1 LFILRLNFE
10 LEGRIVTNQINELD
24 TNIVIP
30 SDLKN
35 LDGALHALVSNI
47 DILDAVSPLNY
58 RDEKKAFFDG
68 YYSKIP
74 NFIYKKSAID
84 AFGLKRGLFN
94 LPLEKI
100 QDEDLRQIYLDIID
114 SYIDKIDQFKS
125 IGSGDFLYD
134 SLRYYGEPSEK
145 DIRNAHFVL
154 HLPDTSSPEE
164 SEPTL
169 DASDIERLLGGF
181 ADERGYEYVL
191 KKDDAMIANALVSGT
206 TIKINNAAKVSKIEA
221 MALAH
226 HEVGVH
232 LVTTLN
238 GRVQPL
244 KLLSIG
250 CPLNTMTQEGMAILA
265 EYLAGCLTV
274 KRLKILA
281 LRVLAVESMLKEKN
295 FRTTFLLLKEQYH
308 ASDEQAFTI
317 TARVY
322 RGGGFTKDF
331 LYLQGFHQ
339 MLNAYESEPN
349 FNHLLA
355 GKTSIDYLPRITK
368 LIDKGLLLAPKYIAP
383 AFINPVDNSDAHKFI
398 AHAIK

>member
-1 LFILRLNFE
+1 MTDQKNAEE
-10 LEGRIVTNQINELD
+10 LKKA
-24 TNIVIP
+24 IP
-30 SDLKN
+30 VELKN
-35 LDGALHALVSNI
+35 LDDALHGLVSSI

-68 YYSKIP
+68 YYSKVP
-74 NFIYKKSAID
+74 NFIYKKSGID
-84 AFGLKRGLFN
+84 AFGLKRSLFN

-154 HLPDTSSPEE
+154 HLPETSSPEE
-164 SEPTL
+164 LEPTL
-169 DASDIERLLGGF
+169 NASDIESLLSGF
-181 ADERGYEYVL
+181 AKERGYEHVL

-206 TIKINNAAKVSKIEA
+206 TIKINTSAKVSKTEA

-238 GRVQPL
+238 GRAQPL
-244 KLLSIG
+244 KVLSIG

-265 EYLAGCLTV
+265 EYHAGCLTV

-308 ASDEQAFTI
+308 VSDEQAFTI

-339 MLNAYESEPN
+339 MLNAYESEAN
-349 FNHLLA
+349 FNHLLT
-355 GKTSIDYLPRITK
+355 GKTSIDYLPRLTN
-368 LIDKGLLLAPKYIAP
+368 LINKGLLLAPKYIAP
-383 AFINPVDNSDAHKFI
+383 AFVNPIDNSDAHKFI

>member
-1 LFILRLNFE
+1 MASQKNQENAEFILPDE
-10 LEGRIVTNQINELD
+10 
-24 TNIVIP
+24 
-30 SDLKN
+30 LKN
-35 LDGALHALVSNI
+35 FDSSLHALVSNI

-58 RDEKKAFFDG
+58 RDEKQAFFEG
-68 YYSKIP
+68 RYSKVP
-74 NFIYKKSAID
+74 SFIYKKSGID
-84 AFGLKRGLFN
+84 AFGLKRSLFN
-94 LPLEKI
+94 LPVESIK
-100 QDEDLRQIYLDIID
+100 DDDLKLIYLDIID

-154 HLPDTSSPEE
+154 HLPETSTPEE
-164 SEPTL
+164 LEPTL
-169 DASDIERLLGGF
+169 NASDIESLLSGF
-181 ADERGYEYVL
+181 ASERGYEHVL

-206 TIKINNAAKVSKIEA
+206 TIKINNSAKISQTEA

-238 GRVQPL
+238 GRSQPL

-265 EYLAGCLTV
+265 EYLAGCLTI
-274 KRLKILA
+274 KRLKVLA
-281 LRVLAVESMLKEKN
+281 LRVLAVDSMLKEKN
-295 FRTTFLLLKEQYH
+295 FRTTFLMLKEQYH
-308 ASDEQAFTI
+308 SSDEQAFTI
-317 TARVY
+317 TARVF

-349 FNHLLA
+349 FNYLLA
-355 GKTSIDYLPRITK
+355 GKTSIDYLPKITN
-368 LIDKGLLLAPKYIAP
+368 LIDRGLLLAPKFISP
-383 AFINPVDNSDAHKFI
+383 AFIEPVNITDANKFI

>member
-1 LFILRLNFE
+1 MTSQNKDTGTE
-10 LEGRIVTNQINELD
+10 LIISKALKHLD
-24 TNIVIP
+24 
-30 SDLKN
+30 D
-35 LDGALHALVSNI
+35 ALHALISNI

-68 YYSKIP
+68 HYSKFP
-74 NFIYKKSAID
+74 SFVYKKSSID

-94 LPLEKI
+94 LPVEKI
-100 QDEDLRQIYLDIID
+100 QDDDLRQIYLDIID

-125 IGSGDFLYD
+125 IGTGDFLYD
-134 SLRYYGEPSEK
+134 SLRYYGEPSKK

-154 HLPDTSSPEE
+154 HLPETASADEL
-164 SEPTL
+164 EPTL
-169 DASDIERLLGGF
+169 DANDIEKLLGAF
-181 ADERGYEYVL
+181 ADQRGYDYLL

-206 TIKINNAAKVSKIEA
+206 TIKINTSAKVSKTEA

-238 GRVQPL
+238 GRAQPL
-244 KLLSIG
+244 KLLSMG

-265 EYLAGCLTV
+265 EYLAGCLTT
-274 KRLKILA
+274 KRLKVLA
-281 LRVLAVESMLKEKN
+281 LRVLAVDSMLKDKN

-308 ASDEQAFTI
+308 VSQEQAFTI
-317 TARVY
+317 TARVF

-339 MLNAYESEPN
+339 MLNAYESEAN
-349 FNHLLA
+349 FNYLLA
-355 GKTSIDYLPRITK
+355 GKTSIDYLPNITK
-368 LIDKGLLLAPKYIAP
+368 LIERGMLLAPKYIAP
-383 AFINPVDNSDAHKFI
+383 AFVEPVDNSDANKFI
-398 AHAIK
+398 VHAIK

>member
-1 LFILRLNFE
+1 MTSQNQNTATE
-10 LEGRIVTNQINELD
+10 LSIPKALKHLD
-24 TNIVIP
+24 
-30 SDLKN
+30 D
-35 LDGALHALVSNI
+35 ALHALVSNI

-68 YYSKIP
+68 HYSKVP
-74 NFIYKKSAID
+74 NFVYKKSSID

-94 LPLEKI
+94 LPVEKI
-100 QDEDLRQIYLDIID
+100 QDDDLRQIYLDVID

-125 IGSGDFLYD
+125 IGTGDFLYD
-134 SLRYYGEPSEK
+134 SLRYYGEPSKK

-154 HLPDTSSPEE
+154 HLPETASADEL
-164 SEPTL
+164 EPTL
-169 DASDIERLLGGF
+169 DANDIEILLGAF
-181 ADERGYEYVL
+181 ADQRGYDYLL

-206 TIKINNAAKVSKIEA
+206 TIKINTSAKVSKTEA

-238 GRVQPL
+238 GRAQPL
-244 KLLSIG
+244 KLLSMG

-265 EYLAGCLTV
+265 EYLAGCLTT
-274 KRLKILA
+274 KRLKVLA
-281 LRVLAVESMLKEKN
+281 LRVLAVDSMLKDKN

-308 ASDEQAFTI
+308 VSQEQAFTI
-317 TARVY
+317 TARVF

-339 MLNAYESEPN
+339 MLNAYESEAN
-349 FNHLLA
+349 FNYLLA
-355 GKTSIDYLPRITK
+355 GKTSIDYLPNITK
-368 LIDKGLLLAPKYIAP
+368 LIERGVLLAPRYIAP
-383 AFINPVDNSDAHKFI
+383 AFVEPVDNSDANKFI
-398 AHAIK
+398 VHAIK

>member
-1 LFILRLNFE
+1 MTDQNNVKATDSLISPELKILDE
-10 LEGRIVTNQINELD
+10 
-24 TNIVIP
+24 
-30 SDLKN
+30 S
-35 LDGALHALVSNI
+35 LHALVSNI

-58 RDEKKAFFDG
+58 RDEKRAFFEG
-68 YYSKIP
+68 HYSKSP
-74 NFIYKKSAID
+74 NFIYKKSSID
-84 AFGLKRGLFN
+84 AFGLKRALFN
-94 LPLEKI
+94 LPLESVK
-100 QDEDLRQIYLDIID
+100 DEDLRQIYLDIVD

-125 IGSGDFLYD
+125 IGTGDFLYD
-134 SLRYYGEPSEK
+134 SLRYYGEPSAK

-154 HLPDTSSPEE
+154 HLPEASSSEDL
-164 SEPTL
+164 EPTL
-169 DASDIERLLGGF
+169 GASDIETILSGF
-181 ADERGYEYVL
+181 ADERGYDYVL

-206 TIKINNAAKVSKIEA
+206 TIKINTSAKVSRTEA

-238 GRVQPL
+238 GRAQPL
-244 KLLSIG
+244 RLLSIG

-265 EYLAGCLTV
+265 EYLAGCLTI

-295 FRTTFLLLKEQYH
+295 FRTTFLLLKEQYQ

-317 TARVY
+317 TARVF

-339 MLNAYESEPN
+339 MLNAYESEPD

-355 GKTSIDYLPRITK
+355 GKTSIDYLPKITK
-368 LIDKGLLLAPKYIAP
+368 LINKGLLLAPKYISP
-383 AFINPVDNSDAHKFI
+383 AFDHPVSNSDAHKFI

>member
-1 LFILRLNFE
+1 M
-10 LEGRIVTNQINELD
+10 TNQITDEDIKKSIPAELK
-24 TNIVIP
+24 
-30 SDLKN
+30 S
-35 LDGALHALVSNI
+35 LDDSLHGLISGI

-58 RDEKKAFFDG
+58 RAEKKAFFDG
-68 YYSKIP
+68 YYSKVP
-74 NFIYKKSAID
+74 NFIYKESNID
-84 AFGLKRGLFN
+84 SFGLKRQLFN
-94 LPLEKI
+94 LPLEKVE
-100 QDEDLRQIYLDIID
+100 DEDLRQIYLDITD

-125 IGSGDFLYD
+125 IGTGDFLYD

-154 HLPDTSSPEE
+154 HLPETSSPEE
-164 SEPTL
+164 LEQTL
-169 DASDIERLLGGF
+169 DASDIESLLSGF
-181 ADERGYEYVL
+181 AEERGYEFVL

-206 TIKINNAAKVSKIEA
+206 TIKINTSAKVSKAEA

-238 GRVQPL
+238 GRAQPL

-265 EYLAGCLTV
+265 EYLAGCLTI
-274 KRLKILA
+274 KRLKVLA

-317 TARVY
+317 TARVF

-339 MLNAYESEPN
+339 MLNAYESEPD

-355 GKTSIDYLPRITK
+355 GKTSIDYLPKISN
-368 LIDKGLLLAPKYIAP
+368 LIDKGLLLAPKYITP
-383 AFINPVDNSDAHKFI
+383 AFVNPVDNSDAHKFI

>member
-1 LFILRLNFE
+1 MTDQNKVKDTDRVILPE
-10 LEGRIVTNQINELD
+10 
-24 TNIVIP
+24 
-30 SDLKN
+30 LKN
-35 LDGALHALVSNI
+35 LDESLHALVSNI

-58 RDEKKAFFDG
+58 RDEKKAFFEG
-68 YYSKIP
+68 HYSKSP
-74 NFIYKKSAID
+74 GFIYKKSSID
-84 AFGLKRGLFN
+84 AFGLKRSLFN
-94 LPLEKI
+94 LPLETVN
-100 QDEDLRQIYLDIID
+100 DEDLRQIYLDIVD

-125 IGSGDFLYD
+125 IGTGDFLYD
-134 SLRYYGEPSEK
+134 SLRYYGEPSAK

-154 HLPDTSSPEE
+154 HLPETSSAEDLE
-164 SEPTL
+164 QTL
-169 DASDIERLLGGF
+169 GASDIETILSGF
-181 ADERGYEYVL
+181 ADQRGYDYVL

-206 TIKINNAAKVSKIEA
+206 TIKINTSAKVSQAEA

-238 GRVQPL
+238 GRAQPL
-244 KLLSIG
+244 RFLSIG

-265 EYLAGCLTV
+265 EYLAGCLTI
-274 KRLKILA
+274 KRLKVLA

-295 FRTTFLLLKEQYH
+295 FRTTFLLLKEQYQ

-317 TARVY
+317 TARVF
-322 RGGGFTKDF
+322 RGGGFTKDL

-355 GKTSIDYLPRITK
+355 GKTSIDYLPKITK
-368 LIDKGLLLAPKYIAP
+368 LIDKGLLLAPKYISP
-383 AFINPVDNSDAHKFI
+383 AFDHPVNNSDAHKFI

>member
-1 LFILRLNFE
+1 MTKHKNEIKNDFI
-10 LEGRIVTNQINELD
+10 
-24 TNIVIP
+24 IP
-30 SDLKN
+30 SELQS
-35 LDGALHALVSNI
+35 LDDSLHALVSNI

-58 RDEKKAFFDG
+58 RDEKKAFFEG
-68 YYSKIP
+68 HYSKVP
-74 NFIYKKSAID
+74 NFIYKKSTID

-125 IGSGDFLYD
+125 IGTGDFLYD

-154 HLPDTSSPEE
+154 HLPETASSDENE
-164 SEPTL
+164 ATL
-169 DASDIERLLGGF
+169 NASDIELLLKNF
-181 ADERGYEYVL
+181 AEQRAYEYVL

-206 TIKINNAAKVSKIEA
+206 TIKINTSAKVSKTEA

-238 GRVQPL
+238 GRAQPL
-244 KLLSIG
+244 KILSIG

-265 EYLAGCLTV
+265 EYLAGCLTI
-274 KRLKILA
+274 KRLKVLA
-281 LRVLAVESMLKEKN
+281 LRVLAVDSMLKEKN
-295 FRTTFLLLKEQYH
+295 FRTTFLLLREEYH
-308 ASDEQAFTI
+308 VSEEQAFTI
-317 TARVY
+317 TARVF

-355 GKTSIDYLPRITK
+355 GKTSIEYLPAITS
-368 LIDKGLLLAPKYIAP
+368 LINKGVLRAPKFIAP
-383 AFINPVDNSDAHKFI
+383 AFMEPVNNSDAHKFI

>member
-1 LFILRLNFE
+1 MTRENDLTQD
-10 LEGRIVTNQINELD
+10 VP
-24 TNIVIP
+24 VIP
-30 SDLKN
+30 SEVKA
-35 LDGALHALVSNI
+35 LDDALFALVSNI

-58 RDEKKAFFDG
+58 RDERVAFFEG
-68 YYSKIP
+68 RYSRVP
-74 NFIYKKSAID
+74 NFIYKKSSID
-84 AFGLKRGLFN
+84 AFSLKRSLFN
-94 LPLEKI
+94 LPLENIK
-100 QDEDLRQIYLDIID
+100 DEDLRNIYQDIID

-154 HLPDTSSPEE
+154 HLPESAQSEDQETS
-164 SEPTL
+164 L
-169 DASDIERLLGGF
+169 NASDIEQLLGDF
-181 ADERGYEYVL
+181 AIERGYEHVL
-191 KKDDAMIANALVSGT
+191 KKDDSMIANALVSGT
-206 TIKINNAAKVSKIEA
+206 TIKINTNARVSETEA

-238 GRVQPL
+238 GRAQPL
-244 KLLSIG
+244 KLLSMG

-265 EYLAGCLTV
+265 EYLAGCLTI

-281 LRVLAVESMLKEKN
+281 LRVLAVDSMLKEKN
-295 FRTTFLLLKEQYH
+295 FRTTFLLLKEQYQV
-308 ASDEQAFTI
+308 SDEQAFTI
-317 TARVY
+317 TARVF

-339 MLNAYESEPN
+339 MLNAYESEQQ

-355 GKTSIDYLPRITK
+355 GKTSIDYLPKISK
-368 LIDKGLLLAPKYIAP
+368 LIDKGLLLAPKYITP
-383 AFINPVDNSDAHKFI
+383 AFANPINNSDTHKFI

>member
-1 LFILRLNFE
+1 M
-10 LEGRIVTNQINELD
+10 NQQNNDAMVMDIPPEVKSLD
-24 TNIVIP
+24 D
-30 SDLKN
+30 S
-35 LDGALHALVSNI
+35 LHALVSNI

-58 RDEKKAFFDG
+58 RDEKKVFFDG
-68 YYSKIP
+68 RYSKIP
-74 NFIYKKSAID
+74 SFIYKKSAID
-84 AFGLKRGLFN
+84 AFSLKRSLFN

-100 QDEDLRQIYLDIID
+100 KDDDLRQIYLDIID

-125 IGSGDFLYD
+125 IGSPDFLYD

-154 HLPDTSSPEE
+154 HLPE
-164 SEPTL
+164 SNSTDDNEVSL
-169 DASDIERLLGGF
+169 DATEIEQLLGAF
-181 ADERGYEYVL
+181 AAERGYEYVL
-191 KKDDAMIANALVSGT
+191 KKDDSMIANALVSGT
-206 TIKINNAAKVSKIEA
+206 TIKINTSAKVNKTEA

-238 GRVQPL
+238 GRAQPL

-265 EYLAGCLTV
+265 EYLAGCLTI

-281 LRVLAVESMLKEKN
+281 LRVLAVDSMLKEKN
-295 FRTTFLLLKEQYH
+295 FRTTFLMLKEQYNS
-308 ASDEQAFTI
+308 SDEQAFTI
-317 TARVY
+317 TARVF

-339 MLNAYESEPN
+339 MLNAYESEKN
-349 FNHLLA
+349 FNHLLV
-355 GKTSIDYLPRITK
+355 GKSAIDYLPNITK
-368 LIDKGLLLAPKYIAP
+368 LIEKGLLIAP
-383 AFINPVDNSDAHKFI
+383 RYLTPAFESPINNSEAHKFI

>member
-1 LFILRLNFE
+1 M
-10 LEGRIVTNQINELD
+10 TNQNTAEDIKKSIPAEL
-24 TNIVIP
+24 I
-30 SDLKN
+30 S
-35 LDGALHALVSNI
+35 LDESLHGLVSGI

-58 RDEKKAFFDG
+58 RDEKKAFFEG
-68 YYSKIP
+68 YYSKVP
-74 NFIYKKSAID
+74 NFIYKESNID
-84 AFGLKRGLFN
+84 SFGLKRGLFN
-94 LPLEKI
+94 LPLEI
-100 QDEDLRQIYLDIID
+100 VQDEDLRQIYLDIID

-125 IGSGDFLYD
+125 IGSSEFLYD

-154 HLPDTSSPEE
+154 HLPETSSPEE
-164 SEPTL
+164 LEPTL
-169 DASDIERLLGGF
+169 DASDIENLLSGF
-181 ADERGYEYVL
+181 AEERGYEFTL
-191 KKDDAMIANALVSGT
+191 KQDDAMIASALVSGT
-206 TIKINNAAKVSKIEA
+206 TIKINTSAKVSKTEA

-238 GRVQPL
+238 GRAQPL

-250 CPLNTMTQEGMAILA
+250 CPLNTMTQEGMANLA

-274 KRLKILA
+274 KRLKVLA

-295 FRTTFLLLKEQYH
+295 FRTTFLLLKEQYQV
-308 ASDEQAFTI
+308 SDEQAFTI
-317 TARVY
+317 TARVF

-355 GKTSIDYLPRITK
+355 GKTSIDYLPKITK
-368 LIDKGLLLAPKYIAP
+368 LIEKGLLLAPKYIAP
-383 AFINPVDNSDAHKFI
+383 AFVNPVDNSDAHKFI

>member
-1 LFILRLNFE
+1 M
-10 LEGRIVTNQINELD
+10 TNQNDVKNAELH
-24 TNIVIP
+24 IP
-30 SDLKN
+30 AELKN
-35 LDGALHALVSNI
+35 LDDSLHALVSNI

-58 RDEKKAFFDG
+58 RDEKKAFFEG
-68 YYSKIP
+68 QYSKVP
-74 NFIYKKSAID
+74 NFIYKKSGID
-84 AFGLKRGLFN
+84 AFGLKRALFN
-94 LPLEKI
+94 LPLENI
-100 QDEDLRQIYLDIID
+100 QDEDLKQIYLDIID

-154 HLPDTSSPEE
+154 HLPETSSPEE
-164 SEPTL
+164 LEPIL
-169 DASDIERLLGGF
+169 NASDIESLLAKF
-181 ADERGYEYVL
+181 ASERGYEHLV

-206 TIKINNAAKVSKIEA
+206 TIKINNAAKVSQTEA

-238 GRVQPL
+238 GRAQPL
-244 KLLSIG
+244 RLLSIG

-265 EYLAGCLTV
+265 EYLAGCLTS
-274 KRLKILA
+274 KRLKVLA
-281 LRVLAVESMLKEKN
+281 LRVLAVDSMLKEKN
-295 FRTTFLLLKEQYH
+295 FRTTFLMLKEQYQ

-317 TARVY
+317 TARVF

-355 GKTSIDYLPRITK
+355 GKTSIDYLSKITN
-368 LIDKGLLLAPKYIAP
+368 LIDKGLLLAPKYISP
-383 AFINPVDNSDAHKFI
+383 AFVNPVNNTDAHKFI

>member
-1 LFILRLNFE
+1 M
-10 LEGRIVTNQINELD
+10 TNQYNSNSIF
-24 TNIVIP
+24 VV
-30 SDLKN
+30 SDKLKSF
-35 LDGALHALVSNI
+35 DSSLHSLVSNI

-58 RDEKKAFFDG
+58 RDEKKAFFEG
-68 YYSKIP
+68 RYSKSP
-74 NFIYKKSAID
+74 EFIYKASRID
-84 AFGLKRGLFN
+84 AFGLKKSLFN
-94 LPLEKI
+94 LPLECVE
-100 QDEDLRQIYLDIID
+100 DEDLKQIYLDVID

-125 IGSGDFLYD
+125 IGTGDFIYD
-134 SLRYYGEPSEK
+134 SLRYYGEPSQK
-145 DIRNAHFVL
+145 DIRNAHFIL
-154 HLPDTSSPEE
+154 HLPETASPEE
-164 SEPTL
+164 SEQIL
-169 DASDIERLLGGF
+169 NASDIELLLAGF
-181 ADERGYEYVL
+181 ADERGYEYTL
-191 KKDDAMIANALVSGT
+191 KKDDSMIANALVSGT
-206 TIKINNAAKVSKIEA
+206 TIKINTAAKVSKVEA

-238 GRVQPL
+238 GRAQPL

-265 EYLAGCLTV
+265 EYLAGCLTI

-281 LRVLAVESMLKEKN
+281 LRVLAVDSMLKEKD
-295 FRTTFLLLKEQYH
+295 FRATFLMLKEQYQ

-317 TARVY
+317 TARVF

-339 MLNAYESEPN
+339 MLNAYESEPS
-349 FNHLLA
+349 FNYLLA
-355 GKTSIDYLPRITK
+355 GKTSIDYLPSITK

-383 AFINPVDNSDAHKFI
+383 AFEQPVNNSDANKFI